1 MALLMPNSATNSP
14 FYPIEHGSL
23 ASKRSS
29 VSTTKSA
36 LRASN
41 ATLIDMLQNIQA
53 ELFSH
58 RSIMLDI
65 QSRVTQLEQ
74 RPTSMTSYTEIDCV
88 EHQTGTTHDVKSP
101 ANLEGSEWWKACQNF
116 ARNSNP
122 PLSAGGFLRTPQPS
136 SALGPETPPN
146 TPPSNK
152 VVEIHVDE
160 VSVEQGEL
168 TPKAKLVEVEVR
180 ELPPPPVLQPVP
192 AIKQIVKK
200 EGEEDLSGPPL
211 RSFTD
216 ISLAAKRARSRATYQ
231 ARFKHSRTDKGT
243 SKPVIIFFFPYIN
256 NHYRACNPHQVPP
269 CFGSEG

>member
-41 ATLIDMLQNIQA
+41 ATLIDMLQNIQV

-74 RPTSMTSYTEIDCV
+74 RPTSMTTYTEIDNV

-101 ANLEGSEWWKACQNF
+101 ANPEGSEWWKACQNF

-122 PLSAGGFLRTPQPS
+122 PLSAGDFLRTPQPS
-136 SALGPETPPN
+136 SAFGPETPPS

-152 VVEIHVDE
+152 VIEVHVDE

-168 TPKAKLVEVEVR
+168 TPKAKLVEVEVK

-192 AIKQIVKK
+192 AVKQTVKK
-200 EGEEDLSGPPL
+200 QEEEEDLSGPPL
-211 RSFTD
+211 RSSTD

-231 ARFKHSRTDKGT
+231 ARFKHSRTDKGA
-243 SKPVIIFFFPYIN
+243 SQPVFFLFLIYLTTTIE
-256 NHYRACNPHQVPP
+256 HVILIKFHHV
-269 CFGSEG
+269 SDL